1 MAAGSAV
8 GAGEVV
14 SYKAV
19 DKLRDISA
27 IDHKSN

>member
-1 MAAGSAV
+1 MAIGSAV

-19 DKLRDISA
+19 DELHDILA